1 MSQNDNS
8 DAAESEHNAETVNV
22 LVILGDEK
30 SSVVDA
36 AVSNDALVN
45 NVENAV
51 EQAVAAHIGF
61 GSTQLDAINITIL
74 GDNDT
79 RQYVADNI
87 DMGGF
92 ASVNGLQALSPWL
105 VINDAPVI
113 EAADEHP
120 VADAR
125 EFDLEGVDRY
135 DTASHIMSEYFDS
148 DYSEPLGARIDLAKE
163 YGRERTVEQML
174 STDDDASIDYT
185 PDVAVAFHARSG
197 DGVFDTDS
205 GIGRPLAAKLNTRQT
220 DFLPIK
226 FPGTL
231 DVVFHNAISHVE
243 WDAVEGSADAD
254 ADADAEAGDEADA
267 DADPIQQAITQ

>member
-36 AVSNDALVN
+36 AVDNDALVGN
-45 NVENAV
+45 IENAV
-51 EQAVAAHIGF
+51 EQAVAARIGF
-61 GSTQLDAINITIL
+61 GSTQLDGVNITIL
-74 GDNDT
+74 GDTDT

-87 DMGGF
+87 DMGELV
-92 ASVNGLQALSPWL
+92 SVNGLTALSPWQ
-105 VINDAPVI
+105 VINDKPVRD
-113 EAADEHP
+113 AAAQYDT
-120 VADAR
+120 VDAT
-125 EFDLEGVDRY
+125 EYDLSGVDRY
-135 DTASHIMSEYFDS
+135 DTASHIMSEYFDG
-148 DYSEPLGARIDLAKE
+148 EFPTELGGRVDVARE

-174 STDDDASIDYT
+174 RTDDDASIDFV

-197 DGVFDTDS
+197 DGVFDTNT
-205 GIGRPLAAKLNTRQT
+205 GVGRPLALKLNTRQT

-231 DVVFHNAISHVE
+231 DVVFHNAISHVD
-243 WDAVEGSADAD
+243 WGDVEGSADAD
-254 ADADAEAGDEADA
+254 EADA
-267 DADPIQQAITQ
+267 DADDAIQQAITQ